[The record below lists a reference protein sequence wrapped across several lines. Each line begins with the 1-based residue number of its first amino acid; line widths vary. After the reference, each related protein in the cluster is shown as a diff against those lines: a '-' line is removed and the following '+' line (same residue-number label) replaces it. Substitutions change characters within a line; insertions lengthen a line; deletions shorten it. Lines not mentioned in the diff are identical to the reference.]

1 MPSNVTF
8 VMASIQSFPSAATYA
23 RFLTESSSAP
33 RIFFAT
39 GSPVKSADAYT
50 PTTTSASVFVAGP

>member
-1 MPSNVTF
+1 MPSNATF
-8 VMASIQSFPSAATYA
+8 VTASTQSFPSAATYA
-23 RFLTESSSAP
+23 RPETGSSAAP